1 MAIPK
6 KSVTSAN
13 LIEEAIDSL
22 LRGDGREL
30 DAYLSKVEA
39 EVPILDTR
47 ANVHCYVISHDGND
61 QPRVK
66 DLAKAVA
73 SRIID
78 YAIPRGELIKAQE
91 YILKHNSFAKITE
104 LQKKARSLFT
114 TLSNT
119 GEGGEMLLYMLIQNY
134 LRLPQIMCKMSLKT
148 NSQLHYNGSDA
159 LHMKFDKNSQRLA
172 LYWGESKLYQSI
184 DNAITECLE
193 SIKPF
198 LCDDGGS
205 NARQMRDLQLMSS
218 FLDLGDPDLEG
229 ALLRYLDPDDT
240 HFNKLQYRGACLIG
254 FDEACYPKKPNAKT
268 EEEVINEVQAS
279 LKTWEKKLSTK
290 IINRTPLDSIF
301 MEIFLVPFPSV
312 EDFRKSFLGEIQNA

>member
-6 KSVTSAN
+6 KSVTTAS

-22 LRGDGREL
+22 LRGDGKEL

-73 SRIID
+73 SRMID
-78 YAIPRGELIKAQE
+78 YAIPRGELLKARE
-91 YILKHNSFAKITE
+91 YMLKHNSFAKMTE

-119 GEGGEMLLYMLIQNY
+119 GEGGEMLLYMLIQNF

-159 LHMKFDKNSQRLA
+159 LHMTFDKKSQKLA
-172 LYWGESKLYQSI
+172 LYWGESKLYKSV
-184 DNAITECLE
+184 DKAITDCLD
-193 SIKPF
+193 SIRPF

-205 NARQMRDLQLMSS
+205 NSRQTRDLQLMSS
-218 FLDLGDPDLEG
+218 FLDLGDPDLES
-229 ALLRYLDPDDT
+229 ALLRYLDPDDP

-254 FDEACYPKKPNAKT
+254 FDETFYPQKPNTKS
-268 EEEVINEVQAS
+268 EEEVIEEVRSS
-279 LKTWEKKLSTK
+279 LENWGKKLSNK
-290 IINRTPLDSIF
+290 IINRTPLDSII

-312 EDFRKSFLGEIQNA
+312 EEYRKSFLGEIQNA

>member
-1 MAIPK
+1 MVVPQKTVA
-6 KSVTSAN
+6 TAN

-30 DAYLSKVEA
+30 EAYLSKVEA
-39 EVPILDTR
+39 EVPILNTR
-47 ANVHCYVISHDGND
+47 ANVHCYIISLDGND

-91 YILKHNSFAKITE
+91 YMLKHNSFAKIAE

-119 GEGGEMLLYMLIQNY
+119 GEGGEMLLYMLIQNF

-159 LHMKFDKNSQRLA
+159 LHMTFDKKSQKLA

-184 DNAITECLE
+184 DNAITECLD

-205 NARQMRDLQLMSS
+205 GSRQTRDLQLMSS
-218 FLDLGDPDLEG
+218 FLDLGDPDLEN
-229 ALLRYLDPDDT
+229 ALLRYLDPDDP

-254 FDEACYPKKPNAKT
+254 FDDTFYPKNPNTKT
-268 EEEVINEVQAS
+268 EEELIQEVQVS
-279 LKTWEKKLSTK
+279 LKKWEDKISTK
-290 IINRTPLDSIF
+290 IINRVPLDSII